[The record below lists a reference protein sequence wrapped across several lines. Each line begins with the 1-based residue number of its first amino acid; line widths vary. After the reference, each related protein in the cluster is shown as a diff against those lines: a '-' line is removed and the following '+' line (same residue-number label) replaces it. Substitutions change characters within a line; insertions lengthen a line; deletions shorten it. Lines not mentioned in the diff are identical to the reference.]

1 MNKTGKHKIIV
12 ESIWWLF
19 TFILIVIVLLP
30 IYLNVPLF
38 PFYYQNIL
46 LITCFVTFTR
56 YVFLLPTTLI
66 ARKKWI
72 KVFIVAISAIL
83 FFVMTTA
90 LGDFRNFL
98 DEEGLQTLVG
108 HLHVKEQSS
117 MMHYMKS
124 EMVFFGVGSIISGI
138 VLPFRMII
146 SLWRVRNRGTV

>member
-1 MNKTGKHKIIV
+1 MNKTNKHKIIV
-12 ESIWWLF
+12 EVIWWIF
-19 TFILIVIVLLP
+19 TFILAIIVLLP
-30 IYLNVPLF
+30 IYISVPLF

-46 LITCFVTFTR
+46 LIICFVTFTR
-56 YVFLLPTTLI
+56 YIFLLPTTLI

-72 KVFIVAISAIL
+72 KVFIIAVSAIL
-83 FFVMTTA
+83 FFVLTTA

-108 HLHVKEQSS
+108 HLHVQEQSR

-124 EMVFFGVGSIISGI
+124 EMVFFGVGSILSGI